1 MAENGTIDMRDTQ
14 NNLRE
19 LQFYLRGI
27 SYFDPAIPRIP
38 TDGIASAQTE
48 EAIRIFQKQQG
59 IAPQALNA
67 DYLTGEAARNQYYA
81 YLASILVGDSFT
93 ALYNPAVL
101 QNLYAYPMLVSQ
113 VQFALS
119 VIRGRIRTIPDIVI
133 DGKLSPEFT
142 TGISA
147 VQKVYLL
154 PVTGTLDKATYNAI
168 VNAYNAVMRL
178 SQSASSDGNSV
189 PAT

>member
-59 IAPQALNA
+59 IAPQAANA
-67 DYLTGEAARNQYYA
+67 DYLTWEAARNQYYA

>member
-67 DYLTGEAARNQYYA
+67 DYLTWEAARNQYYA

>member
-59 IAPQALNA
+59 IAPQAPNA
-67 DYLTGEAARNQYYA
+67 DYLTWEAARNQYYA

-133 DGKLSPEFT
+133 NGKLSPEFT

>member
-59 IAPQALNA
+59 IAPQAPNA
-67 DYLTGEAARNQYYA
+67 DYLTWKPR
-81 YLASILVGDSFT
+81 
-93 ALYNPAVL
+93 
-101 QNLYAYPMLVSQ
+101 
-113 VQFALS
+113 
-119 VIRGRIRTIPDIVI
+119 
-133 DGKLSPEFT
+133 
-142 TGISA
+142 
-147 VQKVYLL
+147 
-154 PVTGTLDKATYNAI
+154 AI
-168 VNAYNAVMRL
+168 NTMH
-178 SQSASSDGNSV
+178 
-189 PAT
+189 T